1 MFSSYRG
8 SDDANLD
15 AMFQAYRDAC
25 EAPEPGPNFMPLL
38 WQRIEARQ
46 RYSFFFGRLARGIV
60 TAAVALC
67 LAMAVYLVTPHYSAA
82 LYGESYTEALSGGH
96 NIDQEQE
103 SLHAEFYPVDEL

>member
-15 AMFQAYRDAC
+15 ALFQAYRDAC
-25 EAPEPGPNFMPLL
+25 EAPEPSSNFMPML

-46 RYSFFFGRLARGIV
+46 RYSFFFGRLAQGIV

-67 LAMAVYLVTPHYSAA
+67 LAMAAYLSIPHRTPAFYT
-82 LYGESYTEALSGGH
+82 ESYVEALAGGSTV
-96 NIDQEQE
+96 DQDLPQTD
-103 SLHAEFYPVDEL
+103 LYPADEL

>member
-15 AMFQAYRDAC
+15 ALLQAYRDAC
-25 EAPEPGPNFMPLL
+25 DVPEAGANFMPLL

-46 RYSFFFGRLARGIV
+46 KYSFFFGRLAQGIV

-67 LAMAVYLVTPHYSAA
+67 LGMAVYLAAPHYSSAF
-82 LYGESYTEALSGGH
+82 YTETYVEALSGAH
-96 NIDQEQE
+96 NLDQEL
-103 SLHAEFYPVDEL
+103 LHSDLYPADEL